1 MPGGLPVRG
10 HRTAA
15 RRSHPDH
22 LRGNMISFR
31 MNGLEVKAEEGWTLL
46 ETAKF
51 YGLEI
56 PTLCYNEGLTPFGG
70 CRLCVVEIGEGLR
83 TKLVSACT
91 YSAEEGL
98 VVRTD
103 SKRVWASRR
112 MMIELMLA
120 MAPGSKVLQ
129 DLASQYG
136 VTRIRFTPRNEECV
150 LCGLCVRMCAE
161 QMDGKAI
168 GFQQRGH
175 KRKISTPFDM
185 RSEECR
191 LCGACM
197 YICPTCQLRC
207 QGPNA
212 ETTLCNG
219 CLTMDP
225 SCLDHYDDLQCWMYD
240 AGRCGTCVRDKT

>member
-1 MPGGLPVRG
+1 
-10 HRTAA
+10 
-15 RRSHPDH
+15 
-22 LRGNMISFR
+22 MITFR
-31 MNGLEVKAEEGWTLL
+31 MNGLEVKAEEGSTLL
-46 ETAKF
+46 DVAKF

-56 PTLCYNEGLTPFGG
+56 PTLCHNDGLTPFGG

-83 TKLVSACT
+83 TKLVSSCT
-91 YSAEEGL
+91 YLAEEGL

-103 SKRVWASRR
+103 SARVWKSRR

-129 DLASQYG
+129 DMASQFG
-136 VTRIRFTPRNEECV
+136 VTQVRFTPRNGECV
-150 LCGLCVRMCAE
+150 LCGLCTRICAE
-161 QMDGKAI
+161 QMDAEAI

-185 RSEECR
+185 RSDVCR

-197 YICPTCQLRC
+197 YICPACQLRC
-207 QGPNA
+207 QGPSA
-212 ETTLCNG
+212 ETALCNG
-219 CLTMDP
+219 CLTMEP

-240 AGRCGTCVRDKT
+240 AGRCGTCVQEKKS

>member
-1 MPGGLPVRG
+1 
-10 HRTAA
+10 
-15 RRSHPDH
+15 
-22 LRGNMISFR
+22 MITFR
-31 MNGLEVKAEEGWTLL
+31 MNGLEVKAEEGWSVL

-56 PTLCYNEGLTPFGG
+56 PTLCFNEGLTPHGG
-70 CRLCVVEIGEGLR
+70 CRLCLVEIGEGLKA
-83 TKLVSACT
+83 KLVSSCT
-91 YSAEEGL
+91 YPAGEGL

-103 SKRVWASRR
+103 SNRVWAARR

-129 DLASQYG
+129 DMASRFG
-136 VTRIRFTPRNEECV
+136 VTKVRFASRNKECV

-161 QMDGKAI
+161 QMDAKAI
-168 GFQQRGH
+168 GFQKRGLN
-175 KRKISTPFDM
+175 RKISTPFDM

-197 YICPTCQLRC
+197 YICPVCQLRC

-212 ETTLCNG
+212 DTLLCNG

-225 SCLDHYDDLQCWMYD
+225 TCLEHYDDLQCWMYD
-240 AGRCGTCVRDKT
+240 AGRCGTCVREKT

>member
-1 MPGGLPVRG
+1 
-10 HRTAA
+10 
-15 RRSHPDH
+15 
-22 LRGNMISFR
+22 MITFR
-31 MNGLEVKAEEGWTLL
+31 MNGLEVQAEEGSTLL
-46 ETAKF
+46 DVAKF

-83 TKLVSACT
+83 SKLVSACT
-91 YSAEEGL
+91 YPAEPGL

-103 SKRVWASRR
+103 SARVWKSRR

-129 DLASQYG
+129 DLASRFG
-136 VTRIRFTPRNEECV
+136 VTTVRFTPRDGECV
-150 LCGLCVRMCAE
+150 LCGLCTRICAE
-161 QMDGKAI
+161 QMDAEAI

-185 RSEECR
+185 RSDVCR

-197 YICPTCQLRC
+197 YICPACQLRC
-207 QGPNA
+207 QGPQA
-212 ETTLCNG
+212 DTALCNG
-219 CLTMDP
+219 CLTMEP

-240 AGRCGTCVRDKT
+240 AGRCGTCVQDKKS